1 MVRERAM
8 NAIHGTDVL
17 LSNAHAVE
25 GGGPGAPT
33 PAMRGEILGL
43 PSACRYTKKKTKAT
57 VIYPSGRQS
66 PPLSWHIEDLACQFS
81 DRKANGSYF
90 EPQCAHGIISAISD
104 PSPLFLGFRSISF
117 GFCGALGPDKN
128 DSMCSP
134 TSTNPLCSPSHPA
147 QKVTRSLY
155 GRPSN
160 RDDPLPQANKD
171 TGRPRRLTSS
181 RVRVAASGS
190 LLQLPANRE
199 TGRLGYDGHPSLM
212 C

>member
-1 MVRERAM
+1 MLQLLRCGAKSS
-8 NAIHGTDVL
+8 AFPVL
-17 LSNAHAVE
+17 AA
-25 GGGPGAPT
+25 T
-33 PAMRGEILGL
+33 P
-43 PSACRYTKKKTKAT
+43 KKKTKAT